1 MRCPLICN
9 WAVEFHL
16 PHRVCRQFGLFQPH
30 PPEWVD
36 TDKALHRL
44 DRRRQRKIKDWD
56 KHHASYVTR
65 FQLCVEEA
73 RSSARAKLHEHSP
86 LAFDNY
92 IRWLL
97 ENTRVEICPP
107 AYNEDILE
115 EPVNFEDLS
124 KGKYNRDVRV
134 GHGVP
139 AVSVIN
145 YVVKCFFF
153 TFPLAVLHMFE
164 WLTCSFF
171 LIRSAPRSRKQLMRA
186 SLFWRK
192 HRLEKAMMMVHY
204 EHSSRSG
211 TPSDPSSHHQRDDV
225 SSSYAYQDDEGAVTQ
240 EGDELDDDM
249 TLADAQL
256 RSPYVFKPRQPR
268 RRYTPNDFDNRGNP
282 KVVVGTSRMAS
293 LDHEVEAEAEEE
305 VQEEEAHPSRKK
317 KIACKRGTR
326 NTRGS
331 CLCSVFVLNDVVF
344 VQLNCSVFVFA
355 KMESVSAVWQLT
367 ALQSLTVRRC
377 TVLCSAQSLGE
388 ARPIGAASLAMAAH
402 RATEGFEH

>member
-1 MRCPLICN
+1 MTNDVNLMYQKYVAELDTITPDQVEWRPYGADDRLGYTPEFTINPMCLRDRDLWLMRCPLICN

-16 PHRVCRQFGLFQPH
+16 PHRVFRQFGLFQPH

-65 FQLCVEEA
+65 FQLCVEQA
-73 RSSARAKLHEHSP
+73 RSSARAQLREHNP

-134 GHGVP
+134 GQGVP
-139 AVSVIN
+139 AVPVIN
-145 YVVKCFFF
+145 YVRTEIKKAADESQSILENTPVGKGNDDGS
-153 TFPLAVLHMFE
+153 LRA
-164 WLTCSFF
+164 F
-171 LIRSAPRSRKQLMRA
+171 LK
-186 SLFWRK
+186 
-192 HRLEKAMMMVHY
+192 VH
-204 EHSSRSG
+204 
-211 TPSDPSSHHQRDDV
+211 
-225 SSSYAYQDDEGAVTQ
+225 
-240 EGDELDDDM
+240 ELDDDM

-268 RRYTPNDFDNRGNP
+268 RRYTANDFDNRGNP

-293 LDHEVEAEAEEE
+293 LDDEAEAEAEEE
-305 VQEEEAHPSRKK
+305 VQEEEPRPPRKK
-317 KIACKRGTR
+317 KVTCRRGTR
-326 NTRGS
+326 NTRG
-331 CLCSVFVLNDVVF
+331 
-344 VQLNCSVFVFA
+344 
-355 KMESVSAVWQLT
+355 
-367 ALQSLTVRRC
+367 R
-377 TVLCSAQSLGE
+377 
-388 ARPIGAASLAMAAH
+388 H
-402 RATEGFEH
+402 

>member
-1 MRCPLICN
+1 LTKHHHSLI
-9 WAVEFHL
+9 L
-16 PHRVCRQFGLFQPH
+16 LMFGFVPC
-30 PPEWVD
+30 
-36 TDKALHRL
+36 RL

-73 RSSARAKLHEHSP
+73 RSSARAKLREHSP

-134 GHGVP
+134 GQGVP
-139 AVSVIN
+139 AVPVIN

-186 SLFWRK
+186 SLFWRT

-204 EHSSRSG
+204 EHSSRYI
-211 TPSDPSSHHQRDDV
+211 SH
-225 SSSYAYQDDEGAVTQ
+225 
-240 EGDELDDDM
+240 
-249 TLADAQL
+249 
-256 RSPYVFKPRQPR
+256 
-268 RRYTPNDFDNRGNP
+268 
-282 KVVVGTSRMAS
+282 S
-293 LDHEVEAEAEEE
+293 L
-305 VQEEEAHPSRKK
+305 
-317 KIACKRGTR
+317 
-326 NTRGS
+326 
-331 CLCSVFVLNDVVF
+331 
-344 VQLNCSVFVFA
+344 
-355 KMESVSAVWQLT
+355 
-367 ALQSLTVRRC
+367 
-377 TVLCSAQSLGE
+377 
-388 ARPIGAASLAMAAH
+388 
-402 RATEGFEH
+402 